1 MKTRTSR
8 IIASAAVALS
18 LVGAAFPRL
27 ATTAHASAA
36 SRPVM
41 ASQSQQ
47 GLQSHPAKPM
57 SISLTLGGPGG
68 GSTNPLYEIFHGY
81 WSGYSSTSC
90 PSFSDYWLNISNNA
104 GPYNW
109 NNAQLCGSSGIWQF
123 GHQLATRGVIWDV
136 HFGDNNG
143 YLSNDVVFTS

>member
-1 MKTRTSR
+1 MN
-8 IIASAAVALS
+8 
-18 LVGAAFPRL
+18 
-27 ATTAHASAA
+27 
-36 SRPVM
+36 
-41 ASQSQQ
+41 
-47 GLQSHPAKPM
+47 
-57 SISLTLGGPGG
+57 ISLTLSEPGG
-68 GSTNPLYEIFHGY
+68 GGNYPLYEVFDGS
-81 WSGYSSTSC
+81 WSGYSPTSC

>member
-1 MKTRTSR
+1 
-8 IIASAAVALS
+8 
-18 LVGAAFPRL
+18 
-27 ATTAHASAA
+27 
-36 SRPVM
+36 
-41 ASQSQQ
+41 
-47 GLQSHPAKPM
+47 M
-57 SISLTLGGPGG
+57 SISLTLVGPGG
-68 GSTNPLYEIFHGY
+68 TNAPLFEAFNGD
-81 WSGYSSTSC
+81 WSGESQTSC

-136 HFGDNNG
+136 HFGDNHG